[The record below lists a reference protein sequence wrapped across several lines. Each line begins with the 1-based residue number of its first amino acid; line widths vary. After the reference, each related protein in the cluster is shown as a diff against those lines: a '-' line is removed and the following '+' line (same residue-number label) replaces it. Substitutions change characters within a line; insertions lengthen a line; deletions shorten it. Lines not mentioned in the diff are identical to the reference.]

1 MARFFRVTKDL
12 TKALILLTIKKCCDQ
27 KQRYCQA
34 SGIPI

>member
-1 MARFFRVTKDL
+1 MARIFRLTKDL

-27 KQRYCQA
+27 TEMCCQA

>member
-12 TKALILLTIKKCCDQ
+12 TKALVLLTIKKCYDQ
-27 KQRYCQA
+27 TEMYCQA